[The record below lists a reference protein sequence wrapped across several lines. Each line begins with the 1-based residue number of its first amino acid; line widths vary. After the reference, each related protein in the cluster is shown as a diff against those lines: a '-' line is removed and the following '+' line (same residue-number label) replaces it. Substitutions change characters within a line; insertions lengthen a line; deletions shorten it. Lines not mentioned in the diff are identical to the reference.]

1 MADTHETCTGTVS
14 LICFPF
20 LALALCLFAIIP
32 ALAEERVQVISPEVH
47 ADRTVTFRLQ
57 QPGAKSVLLAREGA
71 EKLPMTRDD
80 QGIWSVTTEALEPDL
95 YGYSFVADGVTVLDP
110 RNSRVKPNLLD
121 LQNVVAVPGATPL
134 PWEIADVPH
143 GSVHRHFYK
152 SGIVGDLRDFYVYT
166 PPGYDA
172 KSRTRY
178 PVLFLLHGYT
188 DDASGWTSVGQAHLI
203 LDNLIAQ
210 GKAKPMVI
218 VMPLGYGAPEILSRS
233 SGGFDNDELRQRNFG
248 RFREALLTEVMP
260 QVEKIYR
267 ISTNRQDRAIAGLS
281 MGGAESLYTGLNNLD
296 KFAWIGAFS
305 TGGFHADFPRLF
317 PALQAQDNARLR
329 LLWVA
334 CGRDDHL
341 IDINRQLMAWLK
353 SKDIQFTP
361 VETSGAHTWMVW
373 RRNLVEFASRLFK

>member
-1 MADTHETCTGTVS
+1 MADTHEIRTGS
-14 LICFPF
+14 ASSICFTF
-20 LALALCLFAIIP
+20 LVLALCLVGTIP
-32 ALAEERVQVISPEVH
+32 ALAEERVHVISPEVH

-57 QPGAKSVLLAREGA
+57 YPGAKSVLLAREGA

-110 RNSRVKPNLLD
+110 RNSRVKPNLRD
-121 LQNVVAVPGATPL
+121 LQNVVAVPGAAPL

-143 GSVHRHFYK
+143 GSVHHHFYK

-188 DDASGWTSVGQAHLI
+188 DDASDWTSVGQVHLI
-203 LDNLIAQ
+203 LDNLIAHSN
-210 GKAKPMVI
+210 AKPMVV

-233 SGGFDNDELRQRNFG
+233 SGGFDNDELRQRNFD
-248 RFREALLTEVMP
+248 RFRDTLLTEVMP
-260 QVEKIYR
+260 QVERMYR

-305 TGGFHADFPRLF
+305 TGGFYPDFPRLF
-317 PALQAQDNARLR
+317 PALQSTDNQRLR

-341 IDINRQLMAWLK
+341 IGINRQIMAWLK
-353 SKDIQFTP
+353 QKDIQFTP
-361 VETSGAHTWMVW
+361 VETAGSHTWMVW